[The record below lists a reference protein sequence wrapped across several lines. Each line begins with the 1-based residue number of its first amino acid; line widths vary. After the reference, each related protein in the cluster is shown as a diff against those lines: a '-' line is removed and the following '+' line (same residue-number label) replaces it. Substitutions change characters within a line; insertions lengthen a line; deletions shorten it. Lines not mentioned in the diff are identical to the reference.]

1 MRKIDKKIIIKA
13 IVYSL
18 TISNAGVGAVYLLS
32 QMMIDFNFIVGMIYF
47 IVSVLSLYYIAL
59 TKE

>member
-13 IVYSL
+13 IAYSL
-18 TISNAGVGAVYLLS
+18 TISNAGIGAVYLLS

-59 TKE
+59 VKE